1 MTPTPATLSGTPA
14 RSSQGR
20 RGDRGLRRAVAFEWT
35 KFTTVRSTWWCL
47 AAAVVLTTALAVVLG
62 LSVAASAAN
71 GFDVAQPAP
80 HLAAE
85 CLRLG
90 QLALVALATI
100 AITGEYASGSIT
112 TTLQGVPQRGLM
124 LLAKTLVVSAVAFVA
139 GAAALALS
147 TAVAAV
153 LMGDDGQ
160 FTAGQAVS
168 TTLWAGT
175 YTALLSGIVI
185 GLGATLRSAAGTLT
199 TVLMLLLA
207 APQILQITGVNWLQ
221 TASDYLPDTL
231 GTVLMT
237 QPGQPYGT
245 ATALTGLTA
254 WALTALLTGYTRLR
268 TQDA

>member
-1 MTPTPATLSGTPA
+1 MTLTPATLSGSPA
-14 RSSQGR
+14 
-20 RGDRGLRRAVAFEWT
+20 RGDRGLSRALAFEWT

-47 AAAVVLTTALAVVLG
+47 AAAAFLTVALAVVLG
-62 LSVAASAAN
+62 LSVSASAAN

-90 QLALVALATI
+90 QLALVALAAV
-100 AITGEYASGSIT
+100 AITGEYSSGSIT
-112 TTLQGVPQRGLM
+112 TTLQGVPRRGLM

-139 GAAALALS
+139 GAISLALG

-153 LMGDDGQ
+153 LMGEAGR

-175 YTALLSGIVI
+175 YTALLAGLVI
-185 GLGATLRSAAGTLT
+185 GVGAALRSVAGTLT
-199 TVLMLLLA
+199 SILMLLLA
-207 APQILQITGVNWLQ
+207 VPQVIRITGVDWLQ

-231 GTVLMT
+231 GVVLMT
-237 QPGQPYGT
+237 QPGQPYGPT
-245 ATALTGLTA
+245 TALAALTA
-254 WALTALLTGYTRLR
+254 WTLTAALAGYARLR
-268 TQDA
+268 FQDA